1 MSPDN
6 EFLVSFCVA
15 PSVEARSSARLRVQ
29 SCDRARIDRVESFL
43 ARNLQKRVEIV
54 SRQIANRFSIEFE
67 SEVEAIT
74 ALFALDSSDIPTEI
88 ESDVILGELRESMR
102 RAFER
107 WSSDSHVLDLPRDR
121 TWHLG
126 RRVQILGILNAT
138 PDSFS
143 DGVLYDTKQAA
154 VRHALQMLEDGADAI
169 DVGGESTRPGSRP
182 VPADEEI
189 RRVGPVIAAI
199 RQHSDVPISV
209 DTSKASVARVA
220 LDEGADIVNDV
231 TALEGDSDMVALLR
245 DRPVPVV
252 LMHMRGTPR
261 TMQDAPHYDDATAE
275 ILAYLDLRLRQ
286 LEAQGI
292 SRERLVVDPGF
303 GFGKRSVD
311 NLGLLKNV
319 NEFKSLGRPVL
330 VGLSRKSFLGKV
342 LGKSVEEREA
352 GTLVANTLATLAG
365 ASIVRS
371 HHVSNAREMA
381 RLLEPILRS
390 EKPGQVS

>member
-1 MSPDN
+1 
-6 EFLVSFCVA
+6 
-15 PSVEARSSARLRVQ
+15 
-29 SCDRARIDRVESFL
+29 
-43 ARNLQKRVEIV
+43 
-54 SRQIANRFSIEFE
+54 
-67 SEVEAIT
+67 
-74 ALFALDSSDIPTEI
+74 
-88 ESDVILGELRESMR
+88 
-102 RAFER
+102 
-107 WSSDSHVLDLPRDR
+107 
-121 TWHLG
+121 
-126 RRVQILGILNAT
+126 
-138 PDSFS
+138 
-143 DGVLYDTKQAA
+143 
-154 VRHALQMLEDGADAI
+154 
-169 DVGGESTRPGSRP
+169 
-182 VPADEEI
+182 
-189 RRVGPVIAAI
+189 
-199 RQHSDVPISV
+199 
-209 DTSKASVARVA
+209 
-220 LDEGADIVNDV
+220 
-231 TALEGDSDMVALLR
+231 
-245 DRPVPVV
+245 
-252 LMHMRGTPR
+252 
-261 TMQDAPHYDDATAE
+261 MQDAPHYDDATAE